1 MLLIYIRNIN
11 NITYLIYKIFNKNEP
26 MPIVSISLNEEIL
39 AELDRLQ
46 KSMGFSGRSE
56 AIRAG
61 IRNFVSEEK
70 QKIELSGNVHAI
82 LLVVHNDEFDHI
94 VSGIKHNFEDLITTH
109 LHSKI
114 EGNKCM
120 ELFVIDG
127 DAERVSTITK
137 DFQTNKKMDNVRLVT
152 L

>member
-1 MLLIYIRNIN
+1 
-11 NITYLIYKIFNKNEP
+11 
-26 MPIVSISLNEEIL
+26 MPIVSISLNQEIL
-39 AELDRLQ
+39 SELDKLQ
-46 KSMGFSGRSE
+46 KTMGFSGRSE

-61 IRNFVSEEK
+61 IRTFVSEEK
-70 QKIELSGNVHAI
+70 QKLELTGNIHAI
-82 LLVVHNDEFDHI
+82 LLVVHNDEFDHV

-114 EGNKCM
+114 EGEKCM

-127 DAERVSTITK
+127 DAEKVSTITK
-137 DFQTNKKMDNVRLVT
+137 DFQVNKKMDTVKLVT

>member
-1 MLLIYIRNIN
+1 
-11 NITYLIYKIFNKNEP
+11 
-26 MPIVSISLNEEIL
+26 MPIVSISLNDEIL
-39 AELDRLQ
+39 TELDKLQ

-61 IRNFVSEEK
+61 IRTFVSEEK
-70 QKIELSGNVHAI
+70 QKSDLSGNIHAI

-94 VSGIKHNFEDLITTH
+94 VSGITHNFEDLITTH

-114 EGNKCM
+114 EKEKCM

-127 DAERVSTITK
+127 DAEKVSTMTK
-137 DFQTNKKMDNVRLVT
+137 DFQTNKNMDTVKLVA

>member
-1 MLLIYIRNIN
+1 
-11 NITYLIYKIFNKNEP
+11 
-26 MPIVSISLNEEIL
+26 MPIVSISLNNDILSEIDML
-39 AELDRLQ
+39 K

-61 IRNFVSEEK
+61 IRNFVSETK
-70 QKIELSGNVHAI
+70 QNTELSGKVHAI

-114 EGNKCM
+114 EGDKCM
-120 ELFVIDG
+120 ELFVING
-127 DAERVSTITK
+127 EAERVSIITK
-137 DFQTNKKMDNVRLVT
+137 DFQTNKKMDTVKLVT
-152 L
+152 I

>member
-1 MLLIYIRNIN
+1 M
-11 NITYLIYKIFNKNEP
+11 T
-26 MPIVSISLNEEIL
+26 IVSISLNEEIL
-39 AELDRLQ
+39 TELDKLQ

-56 AIRAG
+56 TIRAG
-61 IRNFVSEEK
+61 IRNFVADEK
-70 QKIELSGNVHAI
+70 QKADLLGNIHAI

-114 EGNKCM
+114 EGEKCM

-127 DAERVSTITK
+127 EAERVSTITR
-137 DFQTNKKMDNVRLVT
+137 DFQTNKKMDTVKLVT

>member
-1 MLLIYIRNIN
+1 MKFNNNLL
-11 NITYLIYKIFNKNEP
+11 
-26 MPIVSISLNEEIL
+26 MAIVSISLNEEIIS
-39 AELDRLQ
+39 ELDKLQ
-46 KSMGFSGRSE
+46 KSLGFSGRSE

-61 IRNFVSEEK
+61 IRSFVAEEK
-70 QKIELSGNVHAI
+70 QKSELEGNIHAI

-114 EGNKCM
+114 EGEKCM

-137 DFQTNKKMDNVRLVT
+137 DFQTNKKMDTVKLVT

>member
-1 MLLIYIRNIN
+1 
-11 NITYLIYKIFNKNEP
+11 
-26 MPIVSISLNEEIL
+26 MPIISISLNEEIL
-39 AELDRLQ
+39 AELDKLQ

-114 EGNKCM
+114 EGDKCM
-120 ELFVIDG
+120 ELFVIAG

-137 DFQTNKKMDNVRLVT
+137 DFQTNKKMDNVKLVT

>member
-1 MLLIYIRNIN
+1 
-11 NITYLIYKIFNKNEP
+11 
-26 MPIVSISLNEEIL
+26 MPIVSISLNDEIL
-39 AELDRLQ
+39 TELDKLQ

-61 IRNFVSEEK
+61 IRSFVSEEK
-70 QKIELSGNVHAI
+70 QKSDLSGDIHAI

-94 VSGIKHNFEDLITTH
+94 VSGITHNFEDLITTH

-114 EGNKCM
+114 DKEKCM
-120 ELFVIDG
+120 ELFVIHG
-127 DAERVSTITK
+127 DAEKISTITK
-137 DFQTNKKMDNVRLVT
+137 DFQTNKNMDTVKLVA

>member
-1 MLLIYIRNIN
+1 MR
-11 NITYLIYKIFNKNEP
+11 
-26 MPIVSISLNEEIL
+26 MPIVSISLNDEIL
-39 AELDRLQ
+39 SELDKLQ
-46 KSMGFSGRSE
+46 SSMGFSGRSE

-61 IRNFVSEEK
+61 IRTFVSEEK
-70 QKIELSGNVHAI
+70 QKSNLEGNIHAI

-94 VSGIKHNFEDLITTH
+94 VSGITHNFEDLITTH

-114 EGNKCM
+114 EKEKCM

-127 DAERVSTITK
+127 DAEKVSTMTR
-137 DFQTNKKMDNVRLVT
+137 DFQTNKNMDTVKLVA

>member
-1 MLLIYIRNIN
+1 
-11 NITYLIYKIFNKNEP
+11 
-26 MPIVSISLNEEIL
+26 MPIVSISLNSEIL
-39 AELDRLQ
+39 SELDKLQ

-61 IRNFVSEEK
+61 IRTFVSEEK
-70 QKIELSGNVHAI
+70 QKSELEGNIHAI
-82 LLVVHNDEFDHI
+82 LLVVHNDEFDHV

-114 EGNKCM
+114 EGEKCM

-127 DAERVSTITK
+127 DAKRVSTITK
-137 DFQTNKKMDNVRLVT
+137 DFQVNKNMDTVKLVT